1 MYATISTVQLKLHAL
16 AAFRQRWCTAI
27 EPAINQLAT
36 LVDLYVL
43 LNPETNTLLVCR
55 IYASEAA
62 AQAAGANGADQ
73 QWVQQCADLL
83 SLETITHTG
92 YTIIST

>member
-1 MYATISTVQLKLHAL
+1 MYATISSAQLQPQDL

-27 EPAINQLAT
+27 EPALNQLPA

-43 LNPETNTLLVCR
+43 VNLETNTLLVCR
-55 IYASEAA
+55 IYASQADALA
-62 AQAAGANGADQ
+62 AQASGADHH
-73 QWVQQCADLL
+73 WVPQCADLL
-83 SLETITHTG
+83 RPETITHTG

>member
-1 MYATISTVQLKLHAL
+1 MYATISTAQLKPQGL
-16 AAFRQRWCTAI
+16 AAFPQRWCTAI
-27 EPAINQLAT
+27 EPEINRLPA

-43 LNPETNTLLVCR
+43 LNPESHTLLVCR
-55 IYASEAA
+55 IYASEADA
-62 AQAAGANGADQ
+62 LAAGASGADQ

-83 SLETITHTG
+83 RPETITHTG

>member
-1 MYATISTVQLKLHAL
+1 MYATISSAQLQPQGL

-27 EPAINQLAT
+27 EPALNQLPA

-43 LNPETNTLLVCR
+43 VNLETNTLLVCC
-55 IYASEAA
+55 IYASEADALA
-62 AQAAGANGADQ
+62 AQANSADH

-83 SLETITHTG
+83 HIETITHTG
-92 YTIIST
+92 YTIMST